1 MMMTFNWRRIGLI
14 YDAPGFYHQTT
25 FNDFARSAAS
35 LSNIELILQ
44 VPIVISGQSSYLERF
59 IADGITDTFNIINN
73 QEVRIS
79 YWSITEDE
87 SSFLF
92 CEVFKRNYLWP
103 GHVYILQESSVNTI
117 LKTETSCTHE
127 QMIQAMEGVFLLQY
141 RIYVENNV
149 ELYSGW
155 TYEEFQ
161 QRYAAKL
168 REEAV
173 NRIDNVNE
181 NIYANSL
188 YDQVWAFALA
198 LNSSLLDIEAQ
209 NLSFDNYAIGNTK
222 VISGIIKEKLSKVD
236 FQGATGRIMFDRN
249 QSIPSFV
256 DIKQIKN
263 GKEILI
269 GVYDPFQKNIT
280 HQNFPDSIPKDTF
293 QTVYILLP
301 LWLGSCIVV
310 IQFTLLCLI
319 TTNTVLLLQ
328 WREIKASGP
337 ILSIPIMISC
347 YLLCAA
353 PILLTVKEMVLIR
366 LYLHFCDSNV
376 I

>member
-1 MMMTFNWRRIGLI
+1 M
-14 YDAPGFYHQTT
+14 
-25 FNDFARSAAS
+25 
-35 LSNIELILQ
+35 
-44 VPIVISGQSSYLERF
+44 
-59 IADGITDTFNIINN
+59 
-73 QEVRIS
+73 
-79 YWSITEDE
+79 
-87 SSFLF
+87 
-92 CEVFKRNYLWP
+92 
-103 GHVYILQESSVNTI
+103 YILQESSVNTI

-141 RIYVENNV
+141 RIYVENDV

-161 QRYAAKL
+161 QRYTAKL

-198 LNSSLLDIEAQ
+198 LKSSLLDIEAQ

-236 FQGATGRIMFDRN
+236 FQGAPGRIMFDRN

-301 LWLGSCIVV
+301 LWLGGCIVV

-319 TTNTVLLLQ
+319 TTNTVLHSSVE
-328 WREIKASGP
+328 RGK
-337 ILSIPIMISC
+337 
-347 YLLCAA
+347 
-353 PILLTVKEMVLIR
+353 
-366 LYLHFCDSNV
+366 
-376 I
+376 